1 MLRSFKNLEL
11 LRYYIGINF
20 EKNFRAFAKQNEE
33 KNEQLASTVFS
44 TALSLIA
51 SFLSTKYI
59 QFFSVPL
66 NVAIILLVFVVGFII
81 SYNVY
86 ICAYRKILRVKK
98 SLKRYKRKTSAIEI
112 KEIIDSFDHIA
123 CDNVLV
129 AKEFMQ
135 HFDPQSDLE
144 LSTFYYFEIIY
155 YAKTAA
161 KKTLKILNNSNNCI
175 NSKDKTDAIDL
186 FRIKN
191 LCVILKQILQFIS
204 EHKGE
209 ISIDDKMRPSL
220 DHQVG
225 LLEQDITKAYKK
237 CDGLIQNF

>member
-1 MLRSFKNLEL
+1 MCLSKNTTS
-11 LRYYIGINF
+11 
-20 EKNFRAFAKQNEE
+20 EKK
-33 KNEQLASTVFS
+33 L
-44 TALSLIA
+44 
-51 SFLSTKYI
+51 
-59 QFFSVPL
+59 
-66 NVAIILLVFVVGFII
+66 
-81 SYNVY
+81 
-86 ICAYRKILRVKK
+86 KK
-98 SLKRYKRKTSAIEI
+98 YKRKTSAIEI

-135 HFDPQSDLE
+135 HFDSQSDLE

-161 KKTLKILNNSNNCI
+161 KKALKILNNSNNCI

-204 EHKGE
+204 DHKGE

-220 DHQVG
+220 DHQVS
-225 LLEQDITKAYKK
+225 LLEQDITKACEK

>member
-1 MLRSFKNLEL
+1 MLRSFKNIEL
-11 LRYYIGINF
+11 LRYYVGINF

-33 KNEQLASTVFS
+33 NNEQLASTVFS

-59 QFFSVPL
+59 QILSVPL

-86 ICAYRKILRVKK
+86 IYAYRKILRVKK
-98 SLKRYKRKTSAIEI
+98 GLKKYKRKTSAIEI

-129 AKEFMQ
+129 AKEFIQ
-135 HFDPQSDLE
+135 HFDHQSALE

-161 KKTLKILNNSNNCI
+161 KKALKILNNSNNCI

-191 LCVILKQILQFIS
+191 LCVILTQILQFIYD
-204 EHKGE
+204 HKGE

-220 DHQVG
+220 DHQVN
-225 LLEQDITKAYKK
+225 LLEQDITKACKI
-237 CDGLIQNF
+237 CDDLIQNF

>member
-175 NSKDKTDAIDL
+175 NSKDETDAIDL

>member
-1 MLRSFKNLEL
+1 MLRSFKNIEL
-11 LRYYIGINF
+11 LRYYVGINF

-51 SFLSTKYI
+51 SFLSTKYMQI
-59 QFFSVPL
+59 LSIPL
-66 NVAIILLVFVVGFII
+66 NVVIILLVFVVGFII

-86 ICAYRKILRVKK
+86 ICAYRKILRAKK
-98 SLKRYKRKTSAIEI
+98 DLKKYKRKTSAIEI

-161 KKTLKILNNSNNCI
+161 NKALKILNNSNNCI

-186 FRIKN
+186 FRLKN
-191 LCVILKQILQFIS
+191 LCVILTQILQFIS
-204 EHKGE
+204 DHKDV

-220 DHQVG
+220 NHQVS
-225 LLEQDITKAYKK
+225 LLEQDIAKACKK
-237 CDGLIQNF
+237 CDDLIQSF